1 MQVDLQQDY
10 LSILTS
16 IFHYIEIIP
25 NTFAIELN
33 NIIIRQIG
41 ARYFIKNMY
50 NFFLLNADD
59 CSISLAILSN
69 PTVRTIKKHVATE
82 NGVTVISAMLSDPFG
97 YGRIIR
103 DEKGL
108 SKIVE
113 QKDATEEEQAVKE
126 VNSGMY
132 IFKCDALLAALS
144 QITNDNA
151 QGEYYL
157 PDTIEI
163 IKKMGLPVDAAAMED
178 ADQIKGVNTLE
189 QLAEAEE
196 IMRSR

>member
-69 PTVRTIKKHVATE
+69 PTVRTIKKHVA
-82 NGVTVISAMLSDPFG
+82 SAASG
-97 YGRIIR
+97 II
-103 DEKGL
+103 
-108 SKIVE
+108 
-113 QKDATEEEQAVKE
+113 T
-126 VNSGMY
+126 
-132 IFKCDALLAALS
+132 
-144 QITNDNA
+144 
-151 QGEYYL
+151 
-157 PDTIEI
+157 
-163 IKKMGLPVDAAAMED
+163 
-178 ADQIKGVNTLE
+178 
-189 QLAEAEE
+189 
-196 IMRSR
+196 

>member
-1 MQVDLQQDY
+1 MQDVVSYALQTEQLGTGHAVKCASD
-10 LSILTS
+10 
-16 IFHYIEIIP
+16 F
-25 NTFAIELN
+25 
-33 NIIIRQIG
+33 IG
-41 ARYFIKNMY
+41 TEGDVVVLCGDTPLVTGKTLEQA
-50 NFFLLNADD
+50 
-59 CSISLAILSN
+59 
-69 PTVRTIKKHVATE
+69 IKKHVATE

>member
-69 PTVRTIKKHVATE
+69 PTVRTIKKHVASAASGIITE
-82 NGVTVISAMLSDPFG
+82 FVRKSKSPDMPF
-97 YGRIIR
+97 RKS
-103 DEKGL
+103 E
-108 SKIVE
+108 
-113 QKDATEEEQAVKE
+113 
-126 VNSGMY
+126 
-132 IFKCDALLAALS
+132 
-144 QITNDNA
+144 
-151 QGEYYL
+151 
-157 PDTIEI
+157 
-163 IKKMGLPVDAAAMED
+163 
-178 ADQIKGVNTLE
+178 
-189 QLAEAEE
+189 
-196 IMRSR
+196 